1 MPTVNVNP
9 FNSGTNYALGSCT
22 VSGGGVNSTIAFNN
36 ARGASSGTVNQTSTQ
51 TPTSVQV
58 SMAIGGRGTT
68 ITISRSFAWF
78 DLSAYASSTS
88 VNTITALT
96 LKTLSGG
103 SSGVAT
109 DFVVAKSVN
118 AFSSATT
125 TTLASGD
132 YNSVFFNTLYSSA
145 NLSWA
150 TAGSSINSTLN
161 SSAINDANTNG
172 KLNIV
177 WLNDTYDQNNSAPSS
192 GFSFTGINHI
202 DQANP
207 GKIAIQVTYSLP
219 GFQRDVNTVTS
230 AEIVQVNTVATAD
243 IVEINTVPN

>member
-1 MPTVNVNP
+1 MPSVNINP

-22 VSGGGVNSTIAFNN
+22 TSGGGVSSTIAFNN
-36 ARGASSGTVNQTSTQ
+36 ARGASSGTVNQTATS

-78 DLSAYASSTS
+78 DLSSYASSTS
-88 VNTITALT
+88 SNTITGLL

-103 SSGVAT
+103 TSGVAT

-150 TAGSSINSTLN
+150 TAGSSTSSTLN
-161 SSAINDANTNG
+161 TSAVNDANTNG

-177 WLNDTYDQNNSAPSS
+177 WLNDTYDQNNTAPTG
-192 GFSFTGINHI
+192 GFSFVGINHI
-202 DQANP
+202 DQSNP
-207 GKIAIQVTYSLP
+207 GKIAITVTYSLP
-219 GFQRDVNTVTS
+219 GYSQTVNTVLG
-230 AEIVQVNTVATAD
+230 ADINAINTVAAAD
-243 IVEINTVPN
+243 IDELNTVS

>member
-9 FNSGTNYALGSCT
+9 FNSGANYALGSCT

-36 ARGASSGTVNQTSTQ
+36 ARGASSGTVNQTSTA

-88 VNTITALT
+88 VN
-96 LKTLSGG
+96 
-103 SSGVAT
+103 SGVAT

-150 TAGSSINSTLN
+150 TSGTSINSPLN
-161 SSAINDANTNG
+161 SSAVNDANTNG

-207 GKIAIQVTYSLP
+207 GKIALFVTYSLP
-219 GFQRDVNTVTS
+219 GYQRDVNTVTS

-243 IVEINTVPN
+243 IVEINTVGN